1 MQKGFFEIRHH
12 YIKLSGISDIIEK
25 LTGGSE
31 SRTLKLISYNNDFIL
46 ENYEYYI
53 KAPRLTRSIY
63 QGDGYAP
70 LCGINT
76 LSHYHSKHYRQK
88 CDNGLVR
95 TISADRNKLTLDV
108 SKPDGYDV
116 LKQVEKFNG

>member
-25 LTGGSE
+25 LTKGSE
-31 SRTLKLISYNNDFIL
+31 SKTLKLISYNNDFIL
-46 ENYEYYI
+46 EDYQYYI
-53 KAPRLTRSIY
+53 EVPTLTRSIY
-63 QGDGYAP
+63 HGDGYAP

-76 LSHYHSKHYRQK
+76 LSHYYSKHYRQK

-95 TISADRNKLTLDV
+95 TISANRNKLTLDV
-108 SKPDGYDV
+108 SKPDSYDV
-116 LKQVEKFNG
+116 LKHIKQI

>member
-25 LTGGSE
+25 LTRGSE
-31 SRTLKLISYNNDFIL
+31 SKTLKSISYDDDWVL
-46 ENYEYYI
+46 EDYQQYI
-53 KAPRLTRSIY
+53 EVPTLTRSIY
-63 QGDGYAP
+63 HGDGYAP

-88 CDNGLVR
+88 CDNGLIR

-108 SKPDGYDV
+108 SKPDRYDV
-116 LKQVEKFNG
+116 LKHIKQI

>member
-12 YIKLSGISDIIEK
+12 YIKLSGISDIVEK
-25 LTGGSE
+25 LTRGSE
-31 SRTLKLISYNNDFIL
+31 FKTLKLISYNNLTL
-46 ENYEYYI
+46 EYYECYI

-63 QGDGYAP
+63 QGDDYAP

-76 LSHYHSKHYRQK
+76 LSHYHSKHYHQK
-88 CDNGLVR
+88 CNNGLVR
-95 TISADRNKLTLDV
+95 AISADRNKLTLDV

-116 LKQVEKFNG
+116 LKQVEQFNG

>member
-25 LTGGSE
+25 LTE
-31 SRTLKLISYNNDFIL
+31 KAVSRDLKSISCFDDWLL
-46 ENYEYYI
+46 EDYHYCVEV
-53 KAPRLTRSIY
+53 PTLTRSIY
-63 QGDGYAP
+63 HGDGYAP

-95 TISADRNKLTLDV
+95 TISTDRNKLTLDV
-108 SKPDGYDV
+108 SKPDRYDT
-116 LKQVEKFNG
+116 LKYIYKFNR